1 MGAIVNVFD
10 RASAA
15 LDAFIAGPPPRN
27 VETMFAEVP
36 RGPQG
41 QTTRNEPTRERAAR
55 KRRLSPIM
63 VSRSRWL
70 RADIEKAITSANSG
84 QLREAAQIAD
94 WVKDDLV
101 VGGLAATRC
110 SFPRLKRQWQGDDC
124 VRQWFEGDSEN
135 PGVFDEFFPPDEL
148 EELAVDHLIAGWG
161 VAPFV
166 RYADKRFPQLTRIDN
181 QWTVYQAGQNRY
193 TYQSYGETLKI
204 VPGDGIWV
212 FHGDGQDPWHRGIWK
227 GLGFD
232 QVSEDQAG
240 LNRDAFIGKYSNP
253 FVIAKAAQ
261 GLADDQKFI
270 GWKALQRWT
279 MGFLGTVGG
288 FDVSLLQP
296 KAEGREIITDAE
308 AKVERRAMMRIAGQ
322 IVTSLGGPG
331 FANAEIFA
339 IIASFLV
346 TRSAQ
351 SLTRTLNSQAIPRVI
366 EWAQAQGHLPKGKLQ
381 ASLTYDTTPPQAR
394 KAEAE
399 AIKSAMD
406 AFKSQ
411 VEAANAANDPRLMPN
426 VAEYIDRFRLP
437 ASPLVSISQAQP
449 TESVAKEEDPPEPH
463 YSETIAAAL
472 NERNDEVCPCD
483 RHEARYCPRC
493 GVARRHVLQNGQ
505 WAREWQ
511 PLRRRST

>member
-1 MGAIVNVFD
+1 MSLID

-15 LDAFIAGPPPRN
+15 YSAFVAGPPPRDID
-27 VETMFAEVP
+27 TIFSAVP
-36 RGPQG
+36 RGPNG
-41 QTTRNEPTRERAAR
+41 ETTQSEPTRERASR

-70 RADIEKAITSANSG
+70 RADVERAINAANTG
-84 QLREAAQIAD
+84 QLRDAAQIAD

-110 SFPRLKRQWQGDDC
+110 SFPRLKRKWQGDDC
-124 VRQWFEGDSEN
+124 VRQWFEGNSET

-166 RYADKRFPQLTRIDN
+166 IYADKRFPQLTRIDN
-181 QWTVYQAGQNRY
+181 QWTRYQAGANHY
-193 TYQSYGETLKI
+193 VYQSQGETLKI
-204 VPGDGIWV
+204 TPGNGVWV

-261 GLADDQKFI
+261 GLADEQKFT
-270 GWKALQRWT
+270 GWRALQKWT

-288 FDVSLLQP
+288 FDVQILQP
-296 KAEGREIITDAE
+296 KAEGREVISDAE

-339 IIASFLV
+339 TIASFLV
-346 TRSAQ
+346 ARSAD
-351 SLTRTLNSQAIPRVI
+351 SLTRTLNAQAIPQI
-366 EWAQAQGHLPKGKLQ
+366 IKWAQYHGYLPPGKLS
-381 ASLTYDTTPPQAR
+381 ASLTYDTKPPQAL
-394 KAEAE
+394 KAEAD
-399 AIKSAMD
+399 AIKAAMD
-406 AFKSQ
+406 AFVAQ
-411 VEAANAANDPRLMPN
+411 VAASKAANDPSLMPN
-426 VAEYIDRFRLP
+426 VPEYIDRFRLS
-437 ASPLVSISQAQP
+437 ASPTISIPESLP
-449 TESVAKEEDPPEPH
+449 TETNAKPEEEPEPT
-463 YSETIAAAL
+463 YSEGIATEL
-472 NERNDEVCPCD
+472 NARNDETCPCGEG
-483 RHEARYCPRC
+483 RACYRC
-493 GVARRHVLQNGQ
+493 GVSRKWAVANGQ
-505 WAREWQ
+505 WARAWM
-511 PLRRRST
+511 PFRRRAS

>member
-1 MGAIVNVFD
+1 MGELVSFTD
-10 RASAA
+10 RVSAA
-15 LDAFIAGPPPRN
+15 YSAFVAGPPARSI
-27 VETMFAEVP
+27 ETMFTSVP
-36 RGPQG
+36 RGPKGESTQSE
-41 QTTRNEPTRERAAR
+41 TTRVRSAR

-70 RADIEKAITSANSG
+70 RADVEKAMATANNG
-84 QLREAAQIAD
+84 ELREAAQIAD

-124 VRQWFEGDSEN
+124 VRQWFEGNSET

-166 RYADKRFPQLTRIDN
+166 IYEDKRFPQLTRIDN
-181 QWTVYQAGQNRY
+181 QWTRYQAGQNRY
-193 TYQSYGETLKI
+193 VYQSYGETLTI
-204 VPGDGIWV
+204 TPGKGVWV

-253 FVIAKAAQ
+253 FVIASAAQ
-261 GLADDQKFI
+261 GLSDDQKFV
-270 GWKALQRWT
+270 GWRALQKWT
-279 MGFLGTVGG
+279 MGFLGSVGG
-288 FDVSLLQP
+288 FKVDLLQP

-351 SLTRTLNSQAIPRVI
+351 SLTRTLNAQAIPQVI
-366 EWAQAQGHLPKGKLQ
+366 KWAQYHGHLPPGELR

-399 AIKSAMD
+399 AIKAAMD
-406 AFKSQ
+406 AFTAQ
-411 VEAANAANDPRLMPN
+411 VAASKAANDPRLMPS
-426 VAEYIDRFRLP
+426 VPEYIDRFRLP
-437 ASPLVSISQAQP
+437 ASSNALIVTPAPNENV
-449 TESVAKEEDPPEPH
+449 VAKEDDEPEPT
-463 YSETIAAAL
+463 YSEGIAAEL
-472 NERNDEVCPCD
+472 NSRNDETCPCGEG
-483 RHEARYCPRC
+483 RSCARCM
-493 GVARRHVLQNGQ
+493 VTRRHAVKDGQ
-505 WAREWQ
+505 WSRVWM
-511 PLRRRST
+511 PFRRRSV